1 MFFEEEK
8 PVRPRVFAADPK
20 LVVNRERALEIAGV
34 AGISGAT

>member
-8 PVRPRVFAADPK
+8 PVRSRVFAADPK

-34 AGISGAT
+34 AGIGGAT